1 MKKGRGNSALA
12 PVPPGRDNNM
22 SIAEFDR
29 YYAGLSDR
37 NDRIEASRPH
47 YYGGNAQVAALR
59 CFKRYHKDAT
69 TDITDLWGRTR
80 WMTHKQAAIH
90 GVLLRSGTSGERTT
104 MSAIASE
111 VGCCVSTV
119 SRAILKISS
128 WGIIAV
134 DVTRGRHGGI
144 RVRLRSLGDDLQ
156 SYAVAA
162 WERIRRAAL
171 NVAFTLTKRG
181 EGLTSS
187 RLVMDAT
194 FTEACDG
201 RCTNLLDCSELD
213 HTPLAPSAASR
224 AADAEQARAAEFARQ
239 FFVEVR
245 RLDAGEPDWDLY
257 LEKVRASYGF
267 S

>member
-1 MKKGRGNSALA
+1 MSVSTFNRPNS
-12 PVPPGRDNNM
+12 GTD
-22 SIAEFDR
+22 D
-29 YYAGLSDR
+29 YYAR
-37 NDRIEASRPH
+37 EADRIARGPQL
-47 YYGGNAQVAALR
+47 YGGNAQVAALR
-59 CFKRYHKDAT
+59 CFKRYHKDST

-119 SRAILKISS
+119 SRAIWKIAS

-156 SYAVAA
+156 AYTIAA
-162 WERIRRAAL
+162 WERVKRAAIK
-171 NVAFTLTKRG
+171 VASTFTKRG

-187 RLVMDAT
+187 HLVMDAT

-201 RCTNLLDCSELD
+201 RCTNLLDCSTLD

-224 AADAEQARAAEFARQ
+224 AADQEQARAAEFARQ
-239 FFVEVR
+239 FFIEVR
-245 RLDAGEPDWDLY
+245 RLDDEGPDWDLQ
-257 LEKVRASYGF
+257 LEKIRASYGWV
-267 S
+267 